1 MRVIG
6 TAGHV
11 DHGKTALIQSMT
23 GIDADRLPEEKARG
37 MTTDL
42 GFAWYA
48 GGSGEPI
55 GVVDVPGHER
65 YLRNMVA
72 GAWGLDLAVLV
83 VAADDGWMPQS
94 SLHASIV
101 ASLAAPAV
109 VIAVTK
115 ADAVTPERA
124 AFVATDAV
132 EKASALFGI
141 RPVAVLVSNKTGAG
155 IVELKAAI
163 DDALARLPPVA
174 RTGAYLFVD
183 RAFSPLGGGT
193 VVTGTL
199 VNGGLRVGDE
209 LRLMPRG
216 ETVRIRGIQSYHE
229 RIEQAE
235 ATCRAAVSLTGLK
248 GEIQRGDLLVAQGAT
263 SGTASGTAHGALI
276 LCGTEFLCKLL
287 PLPGSAELCP
297 RDAKGRPAIRPGME
311 AEFAVGSA
319 WRDVE
324 LWPQKP
330 ADYVRMTVGS
340 PVACPV
346 GDGFVLLR
354 RGGAELLGRGIVLRA
369 GNTSPE
375 DRKALA
381 AALPRAAAAAEKL
394 RKTGLEV
401 AGQETASLRATPGLG
416 AVADQVAIAAFYR
429 GWAPAP
435 AGLTAESAAAA
446 GFIPAA
452 SPGGGRLFLFDP
464 PRWETLRKAFL
475 AAAAEPGGLSKAAGD
490 SLFAANYG
498 TGTGAEPAGS
508 AGSLAEAF
516 DAATARLE
524 SEKAITRNG
533 AAWTMPGA
541 TRNLSPE
548 EKTVL
553 ARLTAAGKA
562 GLEPGKTA
570 PQTDARALK
579 ALCSFGEAMP
589 LDSDLFFSRAA
600 FDDCVAAI
608 LRGYK
613 TGDRFTVTDAKER
626 SGLSRKY
633 ILPLLNRMES
643 RGLVKRSGDERV
655 VL

>member
-48 GGSGEPI
+48 GGSGEAI

-94 SLHASIV
+94 ALHASIV
-101 ASLAAPAV
+101 ASLAAPAI

-115 ADAVTPERA
+115 ADAVTPDRA
-124 AFVATDAV
+124 AFVAADAV
-132 EKASALFGI
+132 DKAEALFGL
-141 RPVAVLVSNKTGAG
+141 RPAVVLVSNKSGTG
-155 IVELKAAI
+155 ISELKAAI
-163 DDALARLPPVA
+163 DKSLASLPPVA
-174 RTGAYLFVD
+174 QSGAYLYVD
-183 RAFSPLGGGT
+183 RTFSPLGGGT

-199 VNGGLRVGDE
+199 VNGGLRAGDE
-209 LRLMPRG
+209 LLLLPRG
-216 ETVRIRGIQSYHE
+216 ETVRIRSIQSYHE
-229 RIEQAE
+229 RIDRAE
-235 ATCRAAVSLTGLK
+235 ATCRAAISLIGLK
-248 GEIQRGDLLVAQGAT
+248 GGIERGDLLTAIKATPGAAK
-263 SGTASGTAHGALI
+263 SAPI

-297 RDAKGRPAIRPGME
+297 RDAKGRPVIRPGME

-324 LWPQKP
+324 LWPQRP
-330 ADYVRMTVGS
+330 AEYVRLTMRS
-340 PVACPV
+340 PVACPE

-354 RGGAELLGRGIVLRA
+354 RGGAELLGRGFVLRA
-369 GNTSPE
+369 GKTTAE

-381 AALPRAAAAAEKL
+381 IALPRAAIASEKL
-394 RKTGLEV
+394 RSAQGS
-401 AGQETASLRATPGLG
+401 ASKEAATSFG
-416 AVADQVAIAAFYR
+416 AVSDRVAIEAFYR
-429 GWAPAP
+429 GCAVAP
-435 AGLTAESAAAA
+435 AGLSPESATAA

-452 SPGGGRLFLFDP
+452 SPKNGRLYLFDP
-464 PRWETLRKAFL
+464 PRWEVLRKALL
-475 AAAAEPGGLSKAAGD
+475 ASAAEPGGLSRAAGD
-490 SLFAANYG
+490 SLFAANFS
-498 TGTGAEPAGS
+498 TAAES
-508 AGSLAEAF
+508 AGSSDGLADTF

-524 SEKAITRNG
+524 AEKIITRTGATWTIPG
-533 AAWTMPGA
+533 AA
-541 TRNLSPE
+541 RNLSPE
-548 EKTVL
+548 EKSVL

-562 GLEPGKTA
+562 GLEPGKTS

-579 ALCSFGEAMP
+579 SLCSFGEAMP
-589 LDSDLFFSRAA
+589 LDSGMFFSRAA
-600 FDDCVAAI
+600 YDDCVAAI
-608 LRGYK
+608 LHGLK
-613 TGDRFTVTDAKER
+613 AGDRLTVTEAKER

-643 RGLVKRSGDERV
+643 RGLVKRSGDERI

>member
-42 GFAWYA
+42 GFAWYE
-48 GGSGEPI
+48 GGSGEAI

-94 SLHASIV
+94 ALHASIV

-124 AFVATDAV
+124 AFVSADAI
-132 EKASALFGI
+132 EKASALFGL
-141 RPVAVLVSNKTGAG
+141 RPEAVLVSNKTGAG
-155 IVELKAAI
+155 IPLLKAAI
-163 DDALARLPPVA
+163 DDALARLPPIA

-183 RAFSPLGGGT
+183 RVFSPLGGGT

-199 VNGGLRVGDE
+199 VNGGLCVGDE
-209 LRLMPRG
+209 LQLLPRG

-235 ATCRAAVSLTGLK
+235 ATCRAAISLTGLK
-248 GEIQRGDLLVAQGAT
+248 GDIQRGDLLVAQGAT
-263 SGTASGTAHGALI
+263 SGTQI
-276 LCGTEFLCKLL
+276 LCGTEFLCKML

-297 RDAKGRPAIRPGME
+297 RDAKGRPVIRPGME

-330 ADYVRMTVGS
+330 ADYVRITVKS

-369 GNTSPE
+369 GNTSAE
-375 DRKALA
+375 ERKILA
-381 AALPRAAAAAEKL
+381 AALPRAAIAAEKL
-394 RKTGLEV
+394 RATGQ
-401 AGQETASLRATPGLG
+401 GTANHIATTGLG
-416 AVADQVAIAAFYR
+416 AVADQVAIAAFNS

-435 AGLTAESAAAA
+435 AGLSAESAAAA

-452 SPGGGRLFLFDP
+452 SPKNSRLYLFDP
-464 PRWETLRKAFL
+464 PRWEALGKALL
-475 AAAAEPGGLSKAAGD
+475 AAAAEPGGLSRAAGD
-490 SLFAANYG
+490 SLFAA
-498 TGTGAEPAGS
+498 TFSAASEPAGS
-508 AGSLAEAF
+508 LASLADAFEAV
-516 DAATARLE
+516 TARME
-524 SEKAITRNG
+524 SEKAITKNG
-533 AAWTMPGA
+533 AVWTIPGA

-548 EKTVL
+548 EKAVL

-589 LDSDLFFSRAA
+589 LDTGMFFSRAA

-608 LRGYK
+608 LHGYK
-613 TGDRFTVTDAKER
+613 AGDRFTVTDAKER
-626 SGLSRKY
+626 SALSRKY
-633 ILPLLNRMES
+633 ILPLLNRMEN

>member
-42 GFAWYA
+42 GFAWYE
-48 GGSGEPI
+48 GGSGEAI

-94 SLHASIV
+94 ALHASIV

-124 AFVATDAV
+124 AFVASDAE
-132 EKASALFGI
+132 EKAEALFGT

-155 IVELKAAI
+155 IPLLKAAI

-183 RAFSPLGGGT
+183 RVFSPLGGGT

-199 VNGGLRVGDE
+199 VNGGLRTGDE
-209 LRLMPRG
+209 LRLLPRD

-235 ATCRAAVSLTGLK
+235 ATCRAAISLTGLK

-263 SGTASGTAHGALI
+263 SGAAQGALI

-287 PLPGSAELCP
+287 PLPGSTELCP
-297 RDAKGRPAIRPGME
+297 RDAKGRPVIRPGME

-330 ADYVRMTVGS
+330 ADYVRITVRS
-340 PVACPV
+340 SVACPV

-369 GNTSPE
+369 GNTSAE

-394 RKTGLEV
+394 RATGQG
-401 AGQETASLRATPGLG
+401 AANHIATTGLG
-416 AVADQVAIAAFYR
+416 AVADQVAIEAFYS

-435 AGLTAESAAAA
+435 AGLSAESAAAA

-452 SPGGGRLFLFDP
+452 SPKGGRLFLFDP
-464 PRWETLRKAFL
+464 SRWEALRKAFL

-490 SLFAANYG
+490 SLFAASF
-498 TGTGAEPAGS
+498 GTGAAPVGS
-508 AGSLAEAF
+508 PGSLADAF
-516 DAATARLE
+516 EAATARLE
-524 SEKAITRNG
+524 SEKAITKNG
-533 AAWTMPGA
+533 AVWTIPGA

-548 EKTVL
+548 EKAVL
-553 ARLTAAGKA
+553 ARLTAAGKT

-613 TGDRFTVTDAKER
+613 AGDRFTVTDAKER
-626 SGLSRKY
+626 SALSRKY
-633 ILPLLNRMES
+633 ILPLLNRMEN

>member
-11 DHGKTALIQSMT
+11 DHGKTALIQAMT

-48 GGSGEPI
+48 GENGEAI

-94 SLHASIV
+94 TLHASIV
-101 ASLAAPAV
+101 AALAAPAV

-115 ADAVTPERA
+115 TDAVEPERA
-124 AFVATDAV
+124 AFVASDAV
-132 EKASALFGI
+132 KKASALFGLC
-141 RPVAVLVSNKTGAG
+141 PVAVLVSNKTGEG
-155 IVELKAAI
+155 IAELKAAI
-163 DDALARLPPVA
+163 DSALARLPPA
-174 RTGAYLFVD
+174 TRSGAYLYVD
-183 RAFSPLGGGT
+183 RVFSPLGGGT

-209 LRLMPRG
+209 LRLLPRG
-216 ETVRIRGIQSYHE
+216 ETVRVRGIQSYHE
-229 RIEQAE
+229 RIDRAE
-235 ATCRAAVSLTGLK
+235 PTCRAAVSLTGLK
-248 GEIQRGDLLVAQGAT
+248 GDIERGDLLAAPDADIV
-263 SGTASGTAHGALI
+263 
-276 LCGTEFLCKLL
+276 CGTEFLCRLL
-287 PLPGSAELCP
+287 PLPGSTELCP
-297 RDAKGRPAIRPGME
+297 QDPRGRPAIRSGIE

-319 WRDVE
+319 WRDAE

-330 ADYVRMTVGS
+330 ADFVRITTRS
-340 PVACPV
+340 PVACPA
-346 GDGFVLLR
+346 GDAFVLLR
-354 RGGAELLGRGIVLRA
+354 RGGAELLGRGLVLRA
-369 GNTSPE
+369 GNIAPE

-381 AALPRAAAAAEKL
+381 TALPRAAAAAEKM
-394 RKTGLEV
+394 RASGL
-401 AGQETASLRATPGLG
+401 AQG
-416 AVADQVAIAAFYR
+416 AIVDSVAIEVFYR
-429 GWAPAP
+429 GCATAP
-435 AGLTAESAAAA
+435 AGLSAESAADA
-446 GFIPAA
+446 GLIPAA
-452 SPGGGRLFLFDP
+452 SPTDGTLYLFDP
-464 PRWETLRKAFL
+464 SRWEALRKALL
-475 AAAAEPGGLSKAAGD
+475 AAAAEPGGLAKATGD
-490 SLFAANYG
+490 SMFAAIFG
-498 TGTGAEPAGS
+498 TVTDPAGNP
-508 AGSLAEAF
+508 AGLEYAFEAAMNRMEAEK
-516 DAATARLE
+516 T
-524 SEKAITRNG
+524 ITKNG
-533 AAWTMPGA
+533 ALWTIPGA
-541 TRNLSPE
+541 TRNLSIE
-548 EKTVL
+548 ERAVL
-553 ARLTAAGKA
+553 SRLAAAGKA

-589 LDSDLFFSRAA
+589 LDTGMFFSRVV

-608 LRGYK
+608 LHGRRS
-613 TGDRFTVTDAKER
+613 GDRFTVTEAKER

-633 ILPLLNRMES
+633 ILPLLNRMET